1 MVGPFVWDI
10 LPAFPPGA
18 SPFFP
23 KHQKVQ
29 QISKMFHLARLVS
42 FIVLLALITAS
53 WCEMTL
59 GVCFLVLPTRLR
71 LVASRCCWATKQMS
85 QSRCRAPVCS
95 CFSPPTATPF
105 IWQSNPKQKLLEMV
119 TRWLACIV
127 FLHRF
132 RIYESWTVRQSR
144 GECAKLCFVKYGTR
158 AAALSTFTWH
168 WSKPSY
174 CLSPITIGQLKCIKT
189 H

>member
-1 MVGPFVWDI
+1 MLLYGIGQLPGFKELLCFHCWWAEDIQFTTQQMVCPFVWDI

-18 SPFFP
+18 TPFFP

-29 QISKMFHLARLVS
+29 QIFKMFHLARLVS
-42 FIVLLALITAS
+42 FIVLLVLITAS

-105 IWQSNPKQKLLEMV
+105 IWQSNPKQKLL
-119 TRWLACIV
+119 
-127 FLHRF
+127 
-132 RIYESWTVRQSR
+132 
-144 GECAKLCFVKYGTR
+144 
-158 AAALSTFTWH
+158 
-168 WSKPSY
+168 
-174 CLSPITIGQLKCIKT
+174 
-189 H
+189 